1 MTNVVAMP
9 APSANVS
16 PRASSGVITSAS
28 VSAANAA
35 TESSI
40 QACEASTKRRR
51 STMSAIEPIS
61 SASRTAG
68 TLFAV

>member
-1 MTNVVAMP
+1 VVAIP

-16 PRASSGVITSAS
+16 PSASSAVTTSAS

-40 QACEASTKRRR
+40 QPCEASTKRRR
-51 STMSAIEPIS
+51 STMSAIEPIR
-61 SASRTAG
+61 SASSTAG
-68 TLFAV
+68 RLFAV